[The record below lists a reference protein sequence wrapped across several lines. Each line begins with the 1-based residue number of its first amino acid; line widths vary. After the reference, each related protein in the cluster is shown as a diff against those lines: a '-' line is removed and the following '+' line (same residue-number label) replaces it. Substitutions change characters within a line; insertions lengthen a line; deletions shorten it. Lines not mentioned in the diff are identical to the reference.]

1 MAFRK
6 KNPKKYKSQ
15 YKSSSKKSTY
25 SACSKSYR
33 YLRCQKYLKI
43 PIIIKILKIAIF
55 RTENHE
61 KDREVPEHIDKIRPR
76 KFLGIRMNQVDLPIP
91 HLLFYD
97 FNQTQTCLIRMTIYQ
112 KIKTL

>member
-1 MAFRK
+1 MSEIP
-6 KNPKKYKSQ
+6 KNTHNNKN
-15 YKSSSKKSTY
+15 SKN
-25 SACSKSYR
+25 
-33 YLRCQKYLKI
+33 
-43 PIIIKILKIAIF
+43 

-76 KFLGIRMNQVDLPIP
+76 KYFWELILKQVDLPIP

>member
-1 MAFRK
+1 MSEIP
-6 KNPKKYKSQ
+6 KNTHNNKN
-15 YKSSSKKSTY
+15 SKN
-25 SACSKSYR
+25 CHFSK
-33 YLRCQKYLKI
+33 
-43 PIIIKILKIAIF
+43 
-55 RTENHE
+55 ENHE